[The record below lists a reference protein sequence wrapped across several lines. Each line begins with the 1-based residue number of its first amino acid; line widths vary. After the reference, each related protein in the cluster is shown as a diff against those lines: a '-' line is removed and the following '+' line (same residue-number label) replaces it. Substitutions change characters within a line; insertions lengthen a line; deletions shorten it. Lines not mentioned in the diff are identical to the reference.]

1 MYKVGDYIVYLK
13 EVSKIKEIKEN
24 FIKNVNYYVLEPVSD
39 SSLKLIIPVS
49 SNSIRNLI
57 TIDKVNELIKEIPFI
72 DTIDIDNKNIEFEYK
87 KLLNTGTPENL
98 IKIIKTTYLRN
109 QDRLNNKKK
118 INDKDRN
125 YFELAEKYLYTE
137 ISIVLNKSF
146 EDTKNYIINEV
157 EKELSHE

>member
-24 FIKNVNYYVLEPVSD
+24 FIKDVNYYVLEPVSD
-39 SSLKLIIPVS
+39 SSLKLNIPVS

-72 DTIDIDNKNIEFEYK
+72 DTIDIDDKNIEFEYK

>member
-1 MYKVGDYIVYLK
+1 MF
-13 EVSKIKEIKEN
+13 N
-24 FIKNVNYYVLEPVSD
+24 FIKDVNYYVLEPVSD
-39 SSLKLIIPVS
+39 SSLKLNIPVS

-72 DTIDIDNKNIEFEYK
+72 DTIDIDDKNIEFEYK

-118 INDKDRN
+118 ISDKDRN

>member
-24 FIKNVNYYVLEPVSD
+24 FIKDVNYYVLEPVSD
-39 SSLKLIIPVS
+39 SSLKLNIPVS

-72 DTIDIDNKNIEFEYK
+72 DTIDIDDKNIEFEYK

-118 INDKDRN
+118 ISDKDRN